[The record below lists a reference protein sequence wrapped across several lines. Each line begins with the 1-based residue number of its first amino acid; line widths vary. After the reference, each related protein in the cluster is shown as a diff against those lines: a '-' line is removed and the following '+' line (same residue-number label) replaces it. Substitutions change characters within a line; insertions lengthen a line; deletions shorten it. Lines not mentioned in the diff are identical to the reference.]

1 MIKCYQTKDH
11 IYTAEEGAL
20 RVPPVVVVVVEEDD
34 EVGISG
40 IVESNPE

>member
-1 MIKCYQTKDH
+1 MKNH

-20 RVPPVVVVVVEEDD
+20 RVPPVAVVVVVVDEVE

-40 IVESNPE
+40 IVESKPE